1 MKKDPQIFIEHML
14 ECIEIIENYTNNIS
28 QNDFVMSL
36 QIQDSVIR
44 RLEIIGEAAKN
55 IPEVYKERFSHIPWR
70 QIAGMR
76 DKLIHQYFK
85 VNLKLTWETVQ
96 RDLPVLKR
104 QLMNVLE
111 QIK

>member
-55 IPEVYKERFSHIPWR
+55 IPAEYKERFSHIPWR

>member
-1 MKKDPQIFIEHML
+1 ML
-14 ECIEIIENYTNNIS
+14 ESIEIIQDYTNNIS

-36 QIQDSVIR
+36 QVQDSVIR
-44 RLEIIGEAAKN
+44 RIEIIGEAAKN
-55 IPEVYKERFSHIPWR
+55 IPAEFKEHYSHIPWR

-96 RDLPVLKR
+96 QDLPVLKT
-104 QLMNVLE
+104 QLTNVLE
-111 QIK
+111 QFGD